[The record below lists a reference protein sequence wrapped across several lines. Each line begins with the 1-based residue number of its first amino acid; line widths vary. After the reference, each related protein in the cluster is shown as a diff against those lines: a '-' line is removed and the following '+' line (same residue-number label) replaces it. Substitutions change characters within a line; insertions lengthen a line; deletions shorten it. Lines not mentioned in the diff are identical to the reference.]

1 MSNYN
6 IVLVTR
12 GLADDGGCVCRLVSM
27 CACWMGV
34 CVCVC
39 VCRCT
44 CSPVHRLRTQ
54 GEWWGRQRSLANTAG
69 LQVYIETRLYSV
81 YVRMCVCGYVCMC
94 ACVYVCMCVC
104 VYVCMCFQALEQPGK
119 VEATRDMCMEKLI
132 VVKQ

>member
-39 VCRCT
+39 AG
-44 CSPVHRLRTQ
+44 VHAALFTGSAHKESGGEDNVVSQIRL
-54 GEWWGRQRSLANTAG
+54 
-69 LQVYIETRLYSV
+69 
-81 YVRMCVCGYVCMC
+81 
-94 ACVYVCMCVC
+94 AC
-104 VYVCMCFQALEQPGK
+104 K
-119 VEATRDMCMEKLI
+119 SI
-132 VVKQ
+132 